1 MRKTLLPFLL
11 AALLAPACRGG
22 KTDGPR
28 AFPGAPVVLVCV
40 DTLRSDRLPFYGY
53 GKVETPA
60 LTALRE
66 EAVLFERAY
75 SHVPLTLPA
84 HASIFTGALPGAHGV
99 LDNAGYRLPDTLPT
113 LAELL
118 SKEGYVT
125 GAAVSSVVLAGSSG
139 ISRGFTLW
147 NDAIVPERAGVP
159 VNRVQRPG
167 AETAEILA
175 RFVEERKDSPFFAFL
190 HVYEPHAPY
199 EAPEPFRSR
208 FADPYD
214 AEVAAADA
222 AVGAFVAK
230 LKALGL
236 WEKSLVVFLSDHGE
250 GLGEHGEN
258 EHGVFLYRESLQV
271 PLLLKLPKGTRGGTS
286 VAAPV
291 QISDV
296 FRTIVEAAGLSG
308 APVPAGLVNLVG
320 LAYGEAAPERRIY
333 AETFF
338 PRIRFGWSEL
348 AALLDGSWHY
358 VAAPKPEFYDLAS
371 DPGETRNLAGEK
383 PGPFRSFVVETEKL
397 RSPFRAPA
405 DVDPEHA
412 KKLASLGYLSMTT
425 AGGSEV
431 RPNPKDEIGSL
442 EKLKEGLGH
451 LQADRPAEAVAAL
464 QQLLER
470 NPRVLDAWELLA
482 QALARLGRPDEALA
496 AIRKTVELS
505 PPDRTSAL
513 LTVAAFCLQVGRPD
527 EALAQ
532 ARAARDLGDRNADEV
547 VARAELARGNVDA
560 AETAARHALEGS
572 PSSRPGAL
580 FALARAAALR
590 GDVNGALARTEEVRA
605 ALGGRA
611 EVASLQG
618 FHALRGDLLA
628 RLGRVPEAEHELLT
642 EIRLFPQALEARVA
656 LAAAYAASGRK
667 AEAVRTIDEMVRL
680 LPRPDV
686 YATAVRALRA
696 FEEPAA
702 AARLAAAARARFP
715 RDGRFARG
723 G

>member
-1 MRKTLLPFLL
+1 VRKTLLPLLL
-11 AALLAPACRGG
+11 ALLLVPACRGG
-22 KTDGPR
+22 KKDGPR
-28 AFPGAPVVLVCV
+28 AFPGAPIVLVCV

-53 GKVETPA
+53 GNVETPA

-84 HASIFTGALPGAHGV
+84 HASIFTGALPRMHGV
-99 LDNAGYRLPDTLPT
+99 LDNAGYRLPESLPT

-118 SKEGYVT
+118 SKEGYAS

-139 ISRGFTLW
+139 ISRGFSLW
-147 NDAIVPERAGVP
+147 DDAILPEKAGVP
-159 VNRVQRPG
+159 INRVQRPG
-167 AETAEILA
+167 AEAAEILA
-175 RFVEERKDSPFFAFL
+175 RFVAEKKGGPFFAFL

-199 EAPEPFRSR
+199 AAPEPFRSR

-222 AVGAFVAK
+222 AVGTLVAK
-230 LKALGL
+230 LKSLGL

-271 PLLLKLPKGTRGGTS
+271 PLLLKLPKGARGGTS

-296 FRTIVEAAGLSG
+296 FRTIVETAGLSG
-308 APVPAGLVNLVG
+308 APVPAGLVNLVD
-320 LAYGEAAPERRIY
+320 LAYGDAAPERRIY

-358 VAAPKPEFYDLAS
+358 VAAPKPEFYDLAA
-371 DPGETRNLAGEK
+371 DPGETRNLADEK

-405 DVDPEHA
+405 EVDPEHA

-425 AGGSEV
+425 AGGAAL
-431 RPNPKDEIGSL
+431 PDPKDEIGSL

-451 LQADRPAEAVAAL
+451 LQADRLVEAVAAL

-496 AIRKTVELS
+496 AMRKTVELS

-513 LTVAAFCLQVGRPD
+513 LTVASFCLQIGRPD

-532 ARAARDLGDRNADEV
+532 ARVARDLGDRNADEV
-547 VARAELARGNVDA
+547 ISRAELARGNVDG
-560 AETAARHALEGS
+560 AEAAARLALEGS
-572 PSSRPGAL
+572 PSTRPNAL
-580 FALARAAALR
+580 FALARVAALR
-590 GDVNGALARTEEVRA
+590 GDVRGALARTEEVRA
-605 ALGGRA
+605 AVGGRT
-611 EVASLQG
+611 EIASLQG

-628 RLGRVPEAEHELLT
+628 RLGRTAEAERELLT
-642 EIRLFPQALEARVA
+642 EIRLFPQAVEARVA
-656 LAAAYAASGRK
+656 LAATYAATGRR
-667 AEAVRTIDEMVRL
+667 AQALQTIDEMVRL

-686 YATAVRALRA
+686 YATGVRALRA
-696 FEEPAA
+696 FEEPEAA
-702 AARLAAAARARFP
+702 GRLAAAARARFP
-715 RDGRFARG
+715 RDARFDRG

>member
-1 MRKTLLPFLL
+1 MRKTPCVALLL

-22 KTDGPR
+22 KAGGPR
-28 AFPGAPVVLVCV
+28 TFPGAPIVLVCV

-53 GKVETPA
+53 GRAETPA
-60 LTALRE
+60 LASLRE
-66 EAVLFERAY
+66 ESVLFERAY

-99 LDNAGYRLPDTLPT
+99 LDNAGYRLPESLPT
-113 LAELL
+113 LAQLL
-118 SKEGYVT
+118 ATEGYAT
-125 GAAVSSVVLAGSSG
+125 GAAVSSVVLAGTSG
-139 ISRGFTLW
+139 ISRGFALW
-147 NDAIVPERAGVP
+147 DDAILPEKAGIP

-167 AETAEILA
+167 AEAAEVLA
-175 RFVEERKDSPFFAFL
+175 RFVEEKKTAPFLAFL

-199 EAPEPFRSR
+199 EPPEPFRSR

-214 AEVAAADA
+214 GEVAVADE
-222 AVGAFVAK
+222 AVGVLVAK

-271 PLLLKLPKGTRGGTS
+271 PLLLKLPDGARGGTS
-286 VAAPV
+286 VSAPV

-296 FRTIVEAAGLSG
+296 FRTIVEAAGLKG
-308 APVPAGLVNLVG
+308 APVSAGLVNLVG
-320 LAYGEAAPERRIY
+320 LAYGDAAPERRIY

-371 DPGETRNLAGEK
+371 DPDETRNLADEK
-383 PGPFRSFVVETEKL
+383 PGPFRSFVVETERL

-412 KKLASLGYLSMTT
+412 KRLASLGYLSMTT
-425 AGGSEV
+425 AGG
-431 RPNPKDEIGSL
+431 PALPDPKDEIGSL

-513 LTVAAFCLQVGRPD
+513 LTVASFCLQIGRPD
-527 EALAQ
+527 EAIAQ
-532 ARAARDLGDRNADEV
+532 ARVARELGDRNADEV
-547 VARAELARGNVDA
+547 IARAELARGNADA
-560 AETAARHALEGS
+560 AEAAARRALEGS
-572 PSSRPGAL
+572 ASSRPGAL
-580 FALARAAALR
+580 FALARVAALR

-605 ALGGRA
+605 AVGGRA

-628 RLGRVPEAEHELLT
+628 RLGRTAEAERELLT
-642 EIRLFPQALEARVA
+642 EIRLFPQAVEARVA
-656 LAAAYAASGRK
+656 LAATYAAAGRK
-667 AEAVRTIDEMVRL
+667 PDALRAIDEMVRL
-680 LPRPDV
+680 LQRPDV
-686 YATAVRALRA
+686 YATGVRALRA

-715 RDGRFARG
+715 RDARFGRG

>member
-1 MRKTLLPFLL
+1 MRNTLLPLLL
-11 AALLAPACRGG
+11 ATLLASACRGG

-28 AFPGAPVVLVCV
+28 TFPGAPIVLVCV

-66 EAVLFERAY
+66 EAILFERAY

-84 HASIFTGALPGAHGV
+84 HASIFTGALPGTHGV
-99 LDNAGYRLPDTLPT
+99 LDNAGYRLPESLPT
-113 LAELL
+113 LAKLL
-118 SKEGYVT
+118 AKEGYAT
-125 GAAVSSVVLAGSSG
+125 GAAVSSVVLSGSSG
-139 ISRGFTLW
+139 ISRGFSLW
-147 NDAIVPERAGVP
+147 DDAIVPEKAGVP

-167 AETAEILA
+167 AYAA
-175 RFVEERKDSPFFAFL
+175 RAVASFVEEKKDAPFFAFL

-222 AVGAFVAK
+222 AVGELVAK

-271 PLLLKLPKGTRGGTS
+271 PLLLKLPGGARGGTS

-296 FRTIVEAAGLSG
+296 FRTVVEAAGLKG
-308 APVPAGLVNLVG
+308 APIPAGLVNLVD
-320 LAYGEAAPERRIY
+320 LAYGDAAPERRIY

-358 VAAPKPEFYDLAS
+358 VAAPKPEFYDLEA
-371 DPGETRNLAGEK
+371 DPGSTRNLAGEK

-425 AGGSEV
+425 AGGSEA
-431 RPNPKDEIGSL
+431 RPDPKDEIGSL
-442 EKLKEGLGH
+442 ERLKEGLGH
-451 LQADRPAEAVAAL
+451 LQADRPAEAVVAL

-513 LTVAAFCLQVGRPD
+513 LTVAAFCLQIGRPD

-532 ARAARDLGDRNADEV
+532 ARVARDLGDRNADEV
-547 VARAELARGNVDA
+547 IARAELARGNADA
-560 AETAARHALEGS
+560 AEAAARRALEGS
-572 PSSRPGAL
+572 PSSPGAL
-580 FALARAAALR
+580 FALARVAALR
-590 GDVNGALARTEEVRA
+590 GDVRGALARTEEVRA
-605 ALGGRA
+605 AVGGRA
-611 EVASLQG
+611 EIASLQG

-628 RLGRVPEAEHELLT
+628 RLGRTAEAERELLT
-642 EIRLFPQALEARVA
+642 EIRLFPQAVEARVA
-656 LAAAYAASGRK
+656 LAATYAATGRR
-667 AEAVRTIDEMVRL
+667 AQALRTIDEMVRL

-686 YATAVRALRA
+686 YATGVRALRA
-696 FEEPAA
+696 FEEPEAA
-702 AARLAAAARARFP
+702 GRLAAAARARFP
-715 RDGRFARG
+715 RDARFGRG

>member
-1 MRKTLLPFLL
+1 MRKTLLALLL
-11 AALLAPACRGG
+11 AALLAPSCRGG
-22 KTDGPR
+22 KSDGPR
-28 AFPGAPVVLVCV
+28 TFPGTPIVLVCI
-40 DTLRSDRLPFYGY
+40 DTLRSDRLPFYDY
-53 GKVETPA
+53 RKVETPA
-60 LTALRE
+60 LSALRE
-66 EAVLFERAY
+66 EAILFERAY

-84 HASIFTGALPGAHGV
+84 HASIFTGALPGTHGV
-99 LDNAGYRLPDTLPT
+99 LDNAGYRLSEALPT

-118 SKEGYVT
+118 AKEGYAT

-139 ISRGFTLW
+139 ISRGFALW
-147 NDAIVPERAGVP
+147 DDAIVVEKAGVP

-167 AETAEILA
+167 AYAAEAVA
-175 RFVEERKDSPFFAFL
+175 RFVEEERNAPFFAFL

-222 AVGAFVAK
+222 AVGELVAR

-250 GLGEHGEN
+250 GLGDHGEN

-271 PLLLKLPKGTRGGTS
+271 PLLLKLPKGALGGTS

-296 FRTIVEAAGLSG
+296 FRTIVEAAGLKG
-308 APVPAGLVNLVG
+308 APVPPGLANLVD
-320 LAYGEAAPERRIY
+320 LAYGDAAPPRRIY

-358 VAAPKPEFYDLAS
+358 VAAPKPEFYDLAA
-371 DPGETRNLAGEK
+371 DPGETRNLADEK

-425 AGGSEV
+425 AGGAAL
-431 RPNPKDEIGSL
+431 PDPKDEIGSL

-451 LQADRPAEAVAAL
+451 LQADRPVEAAASL

-496 AIRKTVELS
+496 VMRKTVELS

-513 LTVAAFCLQVGRPD
+513 LTVASFCLQIDRPD

-532 ARAARDLGDRNADEV
+532 ARVARDLGDRNADEV
-547 VARAELARGNVDA
+547 ISRAELARGNVDG
-560 AETAARHALEGS
+560 AEAAARRALEGS
-572 PSSRPGAL
+572 PSTRPNAL
-580 FALARAAALR
+580 FALARVAALR
-590 GDVNGALARTEEVRA
+590 GDVRGALARTEEVRA
-605 ALGGRA
+605 AVGGRA
-611 EVASLQG
+611 EIASLQG

-628 RLGRVPEAEHELLT
+628 RLGRTAEAERELLT
-642 EIRLFPQALEARVA
+642 EIRLFPQAVEARVA
-656 LAAAYAASGRK
+656 LAATYAATGRR
-667 AEAVRTIDEMVRL
+667 AQALRTIDEMVRL

-686 YATAVRALRA
+686 YATGVRALRA
-696 FEEPAA
+696 FEEPQAA
-702 AARLAAAARARFP
+702 GRLAAAARARFP
-715 RDGRFARG
+715 RDARFGRG

>member
-1 MRKTLLPFLL
+1 VRKTLLPFLL

-66 EAVLFERAY
+66 EAILFERAY

-84 HASIFTGALPGAHGV
+84 HASIFTGALPGTHGV
-99 LDNAGYRLPDTLPT
+99 LDNAGYRLPESLPT

-118 SKEGYVT
+118 AKEGYAT
-125 GAAVSSVVLAGSSG
+125 GAAVSSVVLSGSSG
-139 ISRGFTLW
+139 ISRGFSLW
-147 NDAIVPERAGVP
+147 DDAIVPERAGVP

-167 AETAEILA
+167 AEAAEILA
-175 RFVEERKDSPFFAFL
+175 RFVEEKRAVPFFAFL

-199 EAPEPFRSR
+199 AAPEPFRSR

-214 AEVAAADA
+214 GEVAAADA
-222 AVGAFVAK
+222 AVGRLVAK
-230 LKALGL
+230 LTALGL

-271 PLLLKLPKGTRGGTS
+271 PLLVKLPRGARGGTS
-286 VAAPV
+286 VATPV

-296 FRTIVEAAGLSG
+296 FRTIVEAAGLKG

-320 LAYGEAAPERRIY
+320 LAYGDAAPERRIY

-431 RPNPKDEIGSL
+431 RPDPKDEIGSL

-527 EALAQ
+527 EAIAQ
-532 ARAARDLGDRNADEV
+532 ARVARDLGDRNADEV
-547 VARAELARGNVDA
+547 IARAELARGNADA
-560 AETAARHALEGS
+560 AETAARHALERS

-580 FALARAAALR
+580 FALARVAALR

-628 RLGRVPEAEHELLT
+628 RLGRVPEAERELLT

-656 LAAAYAASGRK
+656 LAATYAASGRK
-667 AEAVRTIDEMVRL
+667 AEAVRTIDEMVRI
-680 LPRPDV
+680 LPQPDV
-686 YATAVRALRA
+686 YATGVRALRA